1 MMTVTQ
7 IAYLVVPFERVGM
20 RVGAKQAMIVDGA
33 SKARLLARS
42 LANQVP
48 GVAVLERRLD
58 PETGDDI
65 DTLLAGYGIVPPRFP
80 DHINWTITL
89 N

>member
-1 MMTVTQ
+1 MDVMQT
-7 IAYLVVPFERVGM
+7 AYLVVPFERIGL
-20 RVGAKQAMIVDGA
+20 RVGAKQAMLVDA
-33 SKARLLARS
+33 PSKARMLAQS

-48 GVAVLERRLD
+48 GVAVVERRLD
-58 PETGDDI
+58 PETGDGI

-80 DHINWTITL
+80 DGTDWTVAL